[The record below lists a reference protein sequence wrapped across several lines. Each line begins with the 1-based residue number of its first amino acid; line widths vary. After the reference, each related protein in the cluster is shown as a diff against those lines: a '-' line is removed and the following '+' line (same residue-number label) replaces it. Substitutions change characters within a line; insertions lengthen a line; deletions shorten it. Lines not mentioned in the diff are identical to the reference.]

1 MRITVA
7 HSKPKQEIKR
17 VVDRS
22 FDDLFRGIA
31 NMPVQIVD
39 EKRAWQ
45 DDTLVFSMGV
55 KFALMTSPV
64 KGTILVTDRD
74 VTIDLDLGILERLLP
89 SAQAR
94 ATLENRVRGLLT

>member
-1 MRITVA
+1 VRITVA
-7 HSKPKQEIKR
+7 HSKPKEEIKR
-17 VVDRS
+17 LVDRS

-31 NMPVQIVD
+31 NLPVQFVD

-55 KFALMTSPV
+55 KVALMTSPV
-64 KGTILVTDRD
+64 KGTILVTGRD

-94 ATLENRVRGLLT
+94 ATLENRVRALLT